1 MKKIISIILLA
12 CTLALCLASCSFGGK
27 ENTAENQEIAE
38 NYAIDNAG
46 DFYYSTFHG
55 ETAYGSYD
63 WTGYDVS
70 IKSSEYVDDNFE
82 ILVSLNLKS
91 SGAPWYVS
99 YSQEIKYII
108 DVSKGEAK
116 LVDRELIYN

>member
-1 MKKIISIILLA
+1 MKKIIGIILLV
-12 CTLALCLASCSFGGK
+12 CTLTLCLASCSLSGK
-27 ENTAENQEIAE
+27 ENTAKNQEKAE
-38 NYAIDNAG
+38 NYAIDNAA

-70 IKSSEYVDDNFE
+70 IKSSEYVDGDFV
-82 ILVSLNLKS
+82 IMVSLDLES

-108 DVSKGEAK
+108 DVSNGKAK
-116 LVDRELIYN
+116 LVDRELILN